1 MLLFANFERR
11 LTDVDWFLGDHILY
25 LYVFC
30 TDLPCPCM
38 LCLIVRLLLVPH
50 HPLHSCAESNSMASA
65 KIGFKIACLSWLRKA
80 VDDKKAGHCWG
91 KARQGIK
98 NSIMCIEPNKTHW
111 PGKCRAQTPVCFV
124 DGFFRAEDK
133 SWHWNTWRNVL
144 RYAVGARTS
153 KALFRLETWLGFG
166 INFAVKCRRKQVWN
180 GWKSSE
186 EREREMSTKFS
197 IYTYKIISKFM

>member
-1 MLLFANFERR
+1 MTRR
-11 LTDVDWFLGDHILY
+11 QG
-25 LYVFC
+25 
-30 TDLPCPCM
+30 
-38 LCLIVRLLLVPH
+38 IVGARQ
-50 HPLHSCAESNSMASA
+50 
-65 KIGFKIACLSWLRKA
+65 
-80 VDDKKAGHCWG
+80 G

-166 INFAVKCRRKQVWN
+166 INFAVKCRRKRVWN

-186 EREREMSTKFS
+186 ERERERCRRSFRFIHIRS
-197 IYTYKIISKFM
+197 SVNSCKIKWAKWHDMTRSNEQITDIQQQWGAEGYSGDCFQAFQALERNEEVSAQFARGFDHLPHPLFV